1 MAHAEFLRQEGGDD
15 LAVEQVKDDW
25 RQMALSAAERAMLE
39 YVEKLT
45 LTPSSMT
52 EADVQKLRD
61 AGWSD
66 RDILDIV
73 HVCAYFN
80 FRVRVVDGL
89 GLELTDWQITRARAG
104 SERAA
109 KLAQERGVRMP
120 SDPWRVR

>member
-1 MAHAEFLRQEGGDD
+1 MELTEAEY
-15 LAVEQVKDDW
+15 
-25 RQMALSAAERAMLE
+25 AMLE

-45 LTPSSMT
+45 LAPSSMT
-52 EADVQKLRD
+52 EADVQKLRQ
-61 AGWSD
+61 AGWTD

-89 GLELTDWQITRARAG
+89 GLELAGWQLQRARAG

-109 KLAQERGVRMP
+109 ELAKARGVSMP
-120 SDPWRVR
+120 ADPWKVR

>member
-1 MAHAEFLRQEGGDD
+1 MDLTEAEH
-15 LAVEQVKDDW
+15 
-25 RQMALSAAERAMLE
+25 AMLE

-45 LTPSSMT
+45 LIPSSMT
-52 EADVQKLRD
+52 EADVQKLCD

-89 GLELTDWQITRARAG
+89 GLEMGDWQLKRARAG

-109 KLAQERGVRMP
+109 ELAKARGVPMP
-120 SDPWRVR
+120 SDPWGIR